1 MTTAFDTQS
10 RQLLIA
16 IRKII
21 QAIDQHSISLKKRYG
36 LTGPQLIVLQTIAM
50 QEQASVTQLSKSVN
64 LSQATVT
71 DITKRLEGK
80 EYLTRKRSS
89 DDKRKTNICLTD
101 KGKEVL
107 ETVPPLLQ
115 EKFTNQFSNL
125 ENWEQLMIIS
135 SFERIVAMMSAEDI
149 DASPYLVTGSFSSD
163 TH

>member
-1 MTTAFDTQS
+1 MTTTFDTQS

-50 QEQASVTQLSKSVN
+50 QEQISVTQLSKSVS

-80 EYLTRKRSS
+80 AYLTRMRSH
-89 DDKRKTNICLTD
+89 DDKRKTNICLTE

-107 ETVPPLLQ
+107 DAVPPLLQ

-135 SFERIVAMMSAEDI
+135 AFERIVSMMSAEDI
-149 DASPYLVTGSFSSD
+149 DASPYLVTGSFV
-163 TH
+163 TETI